1 MVMADSSYY
10 HLYVAL
16 DDYMPSLSKATVLHS
31 FSSSKGNTI
40 GPAISS
46 IQSELSEDEVEF
58 HQDLYSLIKDIYENP
73 EDIQLGASF
82 AFEEPYWEKFLLKE
96 GEVERYVYGLPL
108 AASITENGIL
118 LHLVATDDPLRF
130 PSYVDISASAYAEAV
145 FVPMPDDYTTEDNEA
160 IIGDDFAVYQ
170 ISETEN
176 GKPVFGYYPWD
187 FHPLPTIVAYYCNTH
202 EIGGP
207 VLIVLPP
214 PPDGDLSKPLRKALG
229 SETLGLS
236 VLVAYADVVYD
247 DEGVEEEEE

>member
-1 MVMADSSYY
+1 MASSSYY

-31 FSSSKGNTI
+31 FAESRGDTI
-40 GPAISS
+40 SPAISS
-46 IQSELSEDEVEF
+46 IQNELSEEEVEF
-58 HQDLYSLIKDIYENP
+58 HQDLYSLINDIYENP
-73 EDIQLGASF
+73 DDVQIGATF

-96 GEVERYVYGLPL
+96 EGGVERYVYGLPL

-118 LHLVATDDPLRF
+118 LHLVVTDDPLRF
-130 PSYVDISASAYAEAV
+130 PSYVDISASSYAEAV
-145 FVPMPDDYTTEDNEA
+145 FVPMPDDYEEDSETV
-160 IIGDDFAVYQ
+160 IGDDFAVYR

-187 FHPLPTIVAYYCNTH
+187 FHPLPTVVAYYCNTH

-214 PPDGDLSKPLRKALG
+214 PPDGDLGRPLRKALG

-247 DEGVEEEEE
+247 DDGEEEEE